1 MSDLSMLLIEIKQ
14 YNYKFL
20 DSKNLNKKNFKIKI
34 FTVIKNLFP
43 ILNPY
48 DIDILQHLTA
58 YLIER
63 IAFFMF
69 PIDISKNYQE
79 IKDYYTQFTQNNY
92 RDVKSIC
99 LMILPYI
106 NTESNPNSYQQI
118 SNLQQILFTKNKDFI
133 TTNDINKEEK
143 KSRMNEFKFSNIA
156 VSLFNK
162 KGNKL
167 INLKPNNIPL
177 IYDIIYHNFFSIL
190 STLQM
195 VNGKLFINWINI
207 TPLNLENYKKSK
219 LYKNTK
225 RGFDELINL
234 MDNNK
239 FFQDFFIN
247 YNGLWIGDFYNVY
260 RMIFYNSIKKLK
272 WLIFPYKNTKNKYN
286 YIIQI
291 LDLTLIKIS
300 TILNK
305 DLIDHDKIKLK
316 IDNIIYLIK
325 SKNNYQNI
333 SYQAIKETYK
343 YLLLWFVNNYKYRS
357 NISKKLIEIFLI
369 KKPESFDNHDEIVE
383 ISKFIQNINS
393 ENIISGL
400 EIIKKNIDNIYYF
413 LVESIFQFKGTF
425 YGSYLINEDNTI
437 NHSFST
443 IENTKNKKV
452 NLKNLYNYAK
462 SLSIETDNKFGKENI
477 ISFLPENFKALT
489 ILEKQSFL
497 EKISGKTNIEIWYYI
512 KDNIKRQENNNLLD
526 KNQINI
532 IYNQIVE
539 DIKEIKFDLIFEAL
553 IKNGLISEF
562 KTDLE
567 LTDSTRLPKETKRK
581 EKKLKKE

>member
-20 DSKNLNKKNFKIKI
+20 DSKNLNKMNFKRKI

-69 PIDISKNYQE
+69 PIDISENYQD

-92 RDVKSIC
+92 RDIKSIC

-118 SNLQQILFTKNKDFI
+118 MNLQQILFTKNKDFI
-133 TTNDINKEEK
+133 TTNDIDKEEK
-143 KSRMNEFKFSNIA
+143 KSRMNEFKFSNMA

-167 INLKPNNIPL
+167 INLKPDNIPL

-207 TPLNLENYKKSK
+207 TPLNLENYRESK

-234 MDNNK
+234 LDNDQLL
-239 FFQDFFIN
+239 QDFFIN

-291 LDLTLIKIS
+291 LDLTLVKIS

-305 DLIDHDKIKLK
+305 DLIDPDKIKLK

-333 SYQAIKETYK
+333 TYEALEETYK
-343 YLLLWFVNNYKYRS
+343 YLLIWYVNNYKYRS
-357 NISKKLIEIFLI
+357 NINKKLTEIFLI

-383 ISKFIQNINS
+383 MSKFIQNINS

-400 EIIKKNIDNIYYF
+400 E
-413 LVESIFQFKGTF
+413 T
-425 YGSYLINEDNTI
+425 
-437 NHSFST
+437 
-443 IENTKNKKV
+443 
-452 NLKNLYNYAK
+452 
-462 SLSIETDNKFGKENI
+462 
-477 ISFLPENFKALT
+477 
-489 ILEKQSFL
+489 
-497 EKISGKTNIEIWYYI
+497 
-512 KDNIKRQENNNLLD
+512 
-526 KNQINI
+526 
-532 IYNQIVE
+532 
-539 DIKEIKFDLIFEAL
+539 
-553 IKNGLISEF
+553 
-562 KTDLE
+562 
-567 LTDSTRLPKETKRK
+567 
-581 EKKLKKE
+581 LKKI